1 MATELETTITNLIGL
16 RGKASAKFSDEMM
29 ARMTFV
35 REKCLLAEKQEGD
48 TPLQWRRPSVKSGK
62 AWRGSNPVV
71 QTPQVQGQGQGAV
84 KPQGKPTQPY
94 VGRYVSKFKNTE
106 SPVEEKI
113 LNQVILNKLNKFSA
127 ANYEEIKIFL
137 QQILDS
143 DEKEFLQSFMLLVFK
158 KAAAEPTFCGLYAR
172 MISELSI
179 QYKTLRDELETLYNE
194 YLTIFEE
201 VSEEETKNYEAYV
214 QKNREKMHRLGYS
227 QFLAELTSLGV
238 LEQEQLERL
247 YTTVLKQIRIHGVGE
262 SKQQLI
268 DEYIDC
274 LLRMTRAFQKKQ
286 SPKLLAIRQGL
297 GKICEGPM
305 TEILANRSAQF
316 PGISKK
322 ASFALM
328 DCLDIFRG
336 A

>member
-16 RGKASAKFSDEMM
+16 RGKASARFSDEMLT
-29 ARMTFV
+29 RISFV
-35 REKCLLAEKQEGD
+35 REKCLLAEKQEGE
-48 TPLQWRRPSVKSGK
+48 TPLQWRRPSAKGGNTQRG

-71 QTPQVQGQGQGAV
+71 TTPQGSAAV
-84 KPQGKPTQPY
+84 KPQFKAAQPY

-127 ANYEEIKIFL
+127 ANYDEIKIFL

-172 MISELSI
+172 MISELSV
-179 QYKTLRDELETLYNE
+179 QYKTLRDELEILYNQ

-214 QKNREKMHRLGYS
+214 QKNREKIHRLGYS

-238 LEQEQLERL
+238 LEQEQVERL
-247 YTTVLKQIRIHGVGE
+247 FTTVLKQIRIHAVGE

-297 GKICEGPM
+297 GKICEESM
-305 TEILANRSAQF
+305 TEILANRSMQF
-316 PGISKK
+316 PGITKK

-336 A
+336 T